1 MDCLGINSTQD
12 TKLPFYIRNLNKY
25 RIKIRQSEKFLLSC
39 ILSSDTEKYNSWK
52 LNRTGNLPVNLSFA
66 ADEQPLWIGLKQRC
80 NYSGSSLTVCELA
93 LNTFGSFR
101 KFSRKVSKEVSKLYA
116 NHLHPKVPEIECK
129 KKLLGEIFLKLGKH
143 TVSRG
148 FPEQHA
154 VC

>member
-1 MDCLGINSTQD
+1 MDWFETTL
-12 TKLPFYIRNLNKY
+12 
-25 RIKIRQSEKFLLSC
+25 
-39 ILSSDTEKYNSWK
+39 
-52 LNRTGNLPVNLSFA
+52 
-66 ADEQPLWIGLKQRC
+66 
-80 NYSGSSLTVCELA
+80 NYSGSSLTV
-93 LNTFGSFR
+93 FR

-129 KKLLGEIFLKLGKH
+129 KNFLGEIFPKLGKH